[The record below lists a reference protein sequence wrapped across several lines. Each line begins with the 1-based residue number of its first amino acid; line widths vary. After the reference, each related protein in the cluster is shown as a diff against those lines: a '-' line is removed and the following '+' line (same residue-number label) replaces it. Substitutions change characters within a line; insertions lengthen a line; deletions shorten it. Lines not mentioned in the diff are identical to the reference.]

1 MSILKKISLNSS
13 VPDKFIES
21 NFINL
26 TDLYSRGQTFKKVSI
41 DESYPDYIRNNLDKY
56 KQFILDDT
64 NK

>member
-1 MSILKKISLNSS
+1 MNNIHRTSLVNPKAKIEEN
-13 VPDKFIES
+13 VK
-21 NFINL
+21 NL

-56 KQFILDDT
+56 KHFILDDT